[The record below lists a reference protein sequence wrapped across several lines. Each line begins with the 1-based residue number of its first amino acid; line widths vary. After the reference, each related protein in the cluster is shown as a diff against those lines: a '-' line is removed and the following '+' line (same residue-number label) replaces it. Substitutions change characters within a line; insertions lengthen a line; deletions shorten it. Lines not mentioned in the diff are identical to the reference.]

1 MKQFYE
7 LYKDDEKGCDSIK
20 SISMKSRFLSH
31 SYFFIILQSV
41 YRLSI
46 FVKLKMLTG
55 VDLKVRILYI
65 GKTKFKKFFK
75 TTYYKLDD
83 IISNIIIM

>member
-1 MKQFYE
+1 M
-7 LYKDDEKGCDSIK
+7 
-20 SISMKSRFLSH
+20 
-31 SYFFIILQSV
+31 
-41 YRLSI
+41 
-46 FVKLKMLTG
+46 FVKFKMLTA

>member
-1 MKQFYE
+1 MSSE
-7 LYKDDEKGCDSIK
+7 LCRSDLTK

-31 SYFFIILQSV
+31 FYFFIILQSV

-65 GKTKFKKFFK
+65 GKTKLKKFFK
-75 TTYYKLDD
+75 TTYYKLYD